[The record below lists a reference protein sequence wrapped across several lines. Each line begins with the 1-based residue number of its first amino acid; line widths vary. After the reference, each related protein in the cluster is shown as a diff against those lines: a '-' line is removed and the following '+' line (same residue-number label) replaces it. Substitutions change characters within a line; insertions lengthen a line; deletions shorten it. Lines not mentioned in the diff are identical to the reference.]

1 MLSDSKTINQQL
13 LYLSEEM
20 KTSSE
25 VGGEL
30 KDRFGRVVGQFV

>member
-13 LYLSEEM
+13 LYLSQEM

-25 VGGEL
+25 VRGEL
-30 KDRFGRVVGQFV
+30 EDRFERVVGQFV